1 MPVEG
6 APGTRLRVP
15 CNCSREVN
23 IMADAVTDEFEERLK
38 KSISTLKKDLS
49 KLRTG
54 VASISLLEDIRVSYY
69 GQLTPLNQVATIS
82 APDSRTITIQ
92 PWDASSIGETEKA
105 IQKSDLGVN
114 PMSDGKVIRLV
125 FPRLTE
131 ERRKELTKLGGK
143 MLETTKVAMRN
154 VRRETNEKLRKME
167 KEKALSKDEAF
178 KLQEEVQKATD
189 RYIAIADGIYTE
201 KEKEIL
207 EI

>member
-1 MPVEG
+1 
-6 APGTRLRVP
+6 
-15 CNCSREVN
+15 
-23 IMADAVTDEFEERLK
+23 MADAVMEEFEERLK
-38 KSISTLKKDLS
+38 KSIGTLKKDLS

-54 VASISLLEDIRVSYY
+54 VASLSLLEDIKVGYY

-92 PWDASSIGETEKA
+92 PWDASSIGEIEKA

-114 PMSDGKVIRLV
+114 PMSDGKMIRLV

-154 VRRETNEKLRKME
+154 VRRDTNEKLKKME
-167 KEKALSKDEAF
+167 KEKIF
-178 KLQEEVQKATD
+178 KCL
-189 RYIAIADGIYTE
+189 IY
-201 KEKEIL
+201 
-207 EI
+207 

>member
-1 MPVEG
+1 
-6 APGTRLRVP
+6 
-15 CNCSREVN
+15 
-23 IMADAVTDEFEERLK
+23 MADAVVEEFEERLK
-38 KSISTLKKDLS
+38 KTIGSLKKDLS

-54 VASISLLEDIRVSYY
+54 VASLSLLEDIKVAYY
-69 GQLTPLNQVATIS
+69 GQPTPLNQVATIS

-92 PWDASSIGETEKA
+92 PWDASSIGEIEKA

-114 PMSDGKVIRLV
+114 PMSDGKMIRLV

-131 ERRKELTKLGGK
+131 ERRKELTKVGGK

-154 VRRETNEKLRKME
+154 VRRDANEKLKKME
-167 KEKALSKDEAF
+167 KDKALSKDDVF
-178 KLQEEVQKATD
+178 KLQEEVQKTTD
-189 RYIAIADGIYTE
+189 KYIAHAEAAYVE

>member
-1 MPVEG
+1 
-6 APGTRLRVP
+6 
-15 CNCSREVN
+15 
-23 IMADAVTDEFEERLK
+23 MADAVVEEFEDRLK
-38 KSISTLKKDLS
+38 KSIGTLKKDLS

-54 VASISLLEDIRVSYY
+54 VASLSLLEDIRVSYY

-82 APDSRTITIQ
+82 APDSRTITVQ
-92 PWDASSIGETEKA
+92 PWDTSSIGEIEKA

-114 PMSDGKVIRLV
+114 PMSDGKMIRLV

-131 ERRKELTKLGGK
+131 ERRRELTKVGGK
-143 MLETTKVAMRN
+143 MLETAKVAMRN
-154 VRRETNEKLRKME
+154 VRRDANEKLKKME

-178 KLQEEVQKATD
+178 KLQEEVQKTTD
-189 RYIAIADGIYTE
+189 KYIGRAEVAYGE

>member
-1 MPVEG
+1 M
-6 APGTRLRVP
+6 A
-15 CNCSREVN
+15 SEV
-23 IMADAVTDEFEERLK
+23 IAEFEEKLK
-38 KSISTLKKDLS
+38 KSMNTLKKDLS

-54 VASISLLEDIRVSYY
+54 VASISLLEDIRVAYY
-69 GQLTPLNQVATIS
+69 GQATPLNQIATIA

-92 PWDASSIGETEKA
+92 PWDSSSIGEIEKA

-131 ERRKELTKLGGK
+131 ERRKELVKLGGK

-154 VRRETNEKLRKME
+154 VRRETNEKLKKME
-167 KEKALSKDEAF
+167 KDKALSKDEAF
-178 KLQEEVQKATD
+178 KLQEEVQKTTD
-189 RYIAIADGIYTE
+189 RYVGAAEGIYSE

>member
-1 MPVEG
+1 M
-6 APGTRLRVP
+6 
-15 CNCSREVN
+15 
-23 IMADAVTDEFEERLK
+23 
-38 KSISTLKKDLS
+38 
-49 KLRTG
+49 
-54 VASISLLEDIRVSYY
+54 ASISLLEDIRVSYY

-92 PWDASSIGETEKA
+92 PWDASSIGEIEKA

-114 PMSDGKVIRLV
+114 PMSDGKMIRLV

-131 ERRKELTKLGGK
+131 ERRRELTKLGGK

-154 VRRETNEKLRKME
+154 VRRDTNEKLKKME

-178 KLQEEVQKATD
+178 RLQEEVQKTTD
-189 RYIAIADGIYTE
+189 KYIGMAEGIYAE

>member
-1 MPVEG
+1 M
-6 APGTRLRVP
+6 
-15 CNCSREVN
+15 S
-23 IMADAVTDEFEERLK
+23 DAVTEEFEERLR
-38 KSISTLKKDLS
+38 KSINTLKKDLS

-131 ERRKELTKLGGK
+131 ERRRDLTKLGGK

-154 VRRETNEKLRKME
+154 VRRDTNEKLKKME

-178 KLQEEVQKATD
+178 RLQEEVQKTTD
-189 RYIAIADGIYTE
+189 KYIGMAEGIYAE